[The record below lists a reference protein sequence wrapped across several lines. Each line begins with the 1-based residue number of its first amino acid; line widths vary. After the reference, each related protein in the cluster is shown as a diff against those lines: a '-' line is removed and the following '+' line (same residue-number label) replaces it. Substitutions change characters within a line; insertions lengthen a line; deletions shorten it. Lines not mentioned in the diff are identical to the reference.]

1 LNSEVLTMQ
10 NNDQGWVKIHRVLL
24 IKPIWQCST
33 AEQKTIL
40 ITLLLMANHEERQ
53 WQWNG
58 KNFKVIPGQFVT
70 SLDSIVKTCG
80 KGISV
85 QNVRSALKRF
95 EKFGFL
101 TYETTSTGSL
111 ITIVNW
117 DLYQKEN
124 SDDDKA
130 PGNEVTDNPQ
140 IPDKEVTTNKND
152 KNDKE
157 CKEIYSENPEL
168 NNSLHEFIKMRKAI
182 KKPLTKRGSEL
193 VLKELN
199 KLSHCDDEKIE
210 ILNQSILNS
219 WQGLFPLKTEIKMQR
234 SYENLILV

>member
-1 LNSEVLTMQ
+1 MQ
-10 NNDQGWVKIHRVLL
+10 DNDQGWVKIHRVILN
-24 IKPIWQCST
+24 KPIWQCST

-40 ITLLLMANHEERQ
+40 ITLLLMANHEHRE
-53 WQWNG
+53 WQWKG
-58 KNFKVIPGQFVT
+58 KNFMVNPGQFIT
-70 SLDSIVKTCG
+70 SLDGIVKTCG

-101 TYETTSTGSL
+101 TCRTTSTCTL

-117 DLYQKEN
+117 DLYQKDE
-124 SDDDKA
+124 SYDDK
-130 PGNEVTDNPQ
+130 GSDNKITKSSQ
-140 IPDKEVTTNKND
+140 TANKEVTTNKND

-168 NNSLHEFIKMRKAI
+168 NNSLHEFIEMRETI
-182 KKPLTKRGSEL
+182 KRPLTKRGSEL

-219 WQGLFPLKTEIKMQR
+219 WQGLFPLKKEIKMKR
-234 SYENLILV
+234 SYEDLILA